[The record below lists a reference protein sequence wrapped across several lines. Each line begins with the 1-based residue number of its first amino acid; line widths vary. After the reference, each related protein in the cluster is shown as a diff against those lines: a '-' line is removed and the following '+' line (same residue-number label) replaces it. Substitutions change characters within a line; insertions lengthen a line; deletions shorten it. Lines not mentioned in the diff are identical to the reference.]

1 MRVAC
6 VAMACV
12 FAVGAFVQLNDPDP
26 WLWILAYAVASAL
39 SLAAALGFRPVA
51 VNAALALVFALWFAS
66 LAPTLVGAP
75 SAAFS
80 SFEMQASAHEE
91 PREAVGLLLLA
102 AWSAGL
108 AGWGARA
115 RREVSPE

>member
-1 MRVAC
+1 
-6 VAMACV
+6 MACV

-26 WLWILAYAVASAL
+26 WLWILAYTVASGM

-51 VNAALALVFALWFAS
+51 VNAALALVFALWFAA

-75 SAAFS
+75 QAAFS
-80 SFEMQASAHEE
+80 SFAMQAADHEE

-102 AWSAGL
+102 VWSAGL
-108 AGWGARA
+108 AVWGARA
-115 RREVSPE
+115 RRQAAPR